1 MVPHPRSGVPPRPPQ
16 DGRLRPD
23 PALRRAPKVLGPS
36 VRPQGPQQA
45 RPPQPLL
52 KDPYRLALMMFLVQ
66 TVSRVASS
74 LGPIGEMRP
83 ALLLFVFCV
92 LFALMNPAKA
102 FDRDLFRRLIPQL
115 TLGQAFIACCSAVF
129 GISLGHAANFILN
142 EYWKTLAY
150 CWLLMSSMRDTI
162 HVRWTVW
169 AVTFAG
175 FVLAFLSLYVVGISK
190 TQGTGSYD
198 ANDIGLIMVT
208 TIPLAILCLQTSGRW
223 GKIVAVIGLALTVM
237 TVVKSAS
244 RGAFLGAAAVGLVML
259 VFLPGISVFKRIAI
273 VVAMVATMTMVA
285 PVGYW
290 DTMKAT
296 VTNPQSDYNWDA
308 YTGRR
313 NIAKRGIGY
322 MMQYPV
328 FGVGIGNFGFA
339 EGQLSARAKAG
350 ETIIRWAAP
359 HNSLVQAGAET
370 GMTGLGVWMFLLLVS
385 AGGVWRLRRR
395 MPSWGVG
402 APDQRFLFLAT
413 LYVPIAFVGFAITA
427 TFVSFAWSDQ
437 YYILPAIVVGVY
449 KAFEG
454 ISASRSG
461 GAPVVPRGRA

>member
-1 MVPHPRSGVPPRPPQ
+1 MVLHPRTGMPPRPPQ
-16 DGRLRPD
+16 DGRLRS
-23 PALRRAPKVLGPS
+23 AQMLRRAPTVPGPPG
-36 VRPQGPQQA
+36 RTQGPQQA

-74 LGPIGEMRP
+74 LGPISQMRP
-83 ALLLFVFCV
+83 ALVLFVFCL

-102 FDRDLFRRLIPQL
+102 FDRDLFRRLIPKL
-115 TLGQAFIACCSAVF
+115 TLGQAFIACGSALF

-142 EYWKTLAY
+142 DYWKTLAY
-150 CWLLMSSMRDTI
+150 CWLLMSSMRETI
-162 HVRWTVW
+162 HVRRTVW

-208 TIPLAILCLQTSGRW
+208 TIPLALLCLQTSGRW
-223 GKIVAVIGLALTVM
+223 GKIVALVGLALTVM
-237 TVVKSAS
+237 TVVQSAS
-244 RGAFLGAAAVGLVML
+244 RGAFIGAAAIGVVML
-259 VFLPGISVFKRIAI
+259 VFLPGVSVFKRVGI

-285 PVGYW
+285 PEGYW
-290 DTMKAT
+290 DTMREI
-296 VTNPQSDYNWDA
+296 VTNPQSDYNWDS
-308 YTGRR
+308 YSGRR
-313 NIAKRGIGY
+313 NIAKRGVGY
-322 MMQYPV
+322 MMQYPA
-328 FGVGIGNFGFA
+328 FGVGIGNFAFA
-339 EGQLSARAKAG
+339 EGQLSEKARSG

-359 HNSLVQAGAET
+359 HNSFVQAGAET
-370 GMTGLGVWMFLLLVS
+370 GMTGLGVWVLLLLAS
-385 AGGVWRLRRR
+385 AGGLWRLRAR
-395 MPSWGVG
+395 MPSWASGT
-402 APDQRFLFLAT
+402 ADQRFLFLST
-413 LYVPIAFVGFAITA
+413 LYVPIAFVGFAVSA

-454 ISASRSG
+454 ISAGRPG
-461 GAPVVPRGRA
+461 RGLMVPRRRA

>member
-1 MVPHPRSGVPPRPPQ
+1 M
-16 DGRLRPD
+16 
-23 PALRRAPKVLGPS
+23 LGPS
-36 VRPQGPQQA
+36 ARPQRAQQT
-45 RPPQPLL
+45 PSPQPLL

-74 LGPIGEMRP
+74 LGPIGQMRP

-102 FDRDLFRRLIPQL
+102 FDRDLFRRLIPKL
-115 TLGQAFIACCSAVF
+115 TLAQAFIALGSVLF

-162 HVRWTVW
+162 HVRRTLW

-175 FVLAFLSLYVVGISK
+175 FVLAYLSLYVVGISK

-208 TIPLAILCLQTSGRW
+208 TIPLALLCLQTSGRW
-223 GKIVAVIGLALTVM
+223 GKLVAVIGLVLTVM

-244 RGAFLGAAAVGLVML
+244 RGAFVGAATVGLVML
-259 VFLPGISVFKRIAI
+259 VFLPGVSVFKRIGIVGAI
-273 VVAMVATMTMVA
+273 VATMAMVA
-285 PVGYW
+285 PEGYW
-290 DTMKAT
+290 DTMRET

-308 YTGRR
+308 YSGRR

-328 FGVGIGNFGFA
+328 FGVGIGNFSFA
-339 EGQLSARAKAG
+339 EGQLSERAKTG

-359 HNSLVQAGAET
+359 HNSFVQAGAET
-370 GMTGLGVWMFLLLVS
+370 GMAGLGVWVFLLLAS
-385 AGGVWRLRRR
+385 AGGLWRLRKR
-395 MPSWGVG
+395 MPSWDTGS
-402 APDQRFLFLAT
+402 PDQRFLFLAT
-413 LYVPIAFVGFAITA
+413 LYVPTAFVGFAITA

-454 ISASRSG
+454 LSGSRLVRG
-461 GAPVVPRGRA
+461 IGVPRRRA